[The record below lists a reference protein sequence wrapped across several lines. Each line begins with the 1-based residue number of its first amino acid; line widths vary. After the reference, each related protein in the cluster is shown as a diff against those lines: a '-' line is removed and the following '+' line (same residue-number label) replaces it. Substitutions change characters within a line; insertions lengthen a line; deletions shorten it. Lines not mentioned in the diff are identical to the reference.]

1 MATQNSQKIL
11 RIGIIQ
17 NGRIIEERLLRT
29 RESVTVGE
37 GARNSFAIIGN
48 DIPQTHKLFDVRSG
62 AYVLRFTAK
71 MSGRISVGSGAFD
84 LSALRESGKAKS
96 EGDSFAVQLDE
107 RSRGKLVVGE
117 ATILFQFVNAPP
129 LRLAPTLPTHMR
141 GGPLYFVA
149 NVMGLSGVFL
159 VMLLVSAFLQIGSA
173 WYLIERVPPPQRA
186 TSLEQLRDQLVNILP
201 DEPIVPEEEEEE
213 VEAEPEDEGTG
224 EAVAEEDAE
233 PTPVPER
240 PQQPEPPT
248 EVRRRDDTIREEVA
262 QQIQER
268 SALQT
273 LMAGVDNGAST
284 IADFTG
290 TLSNRSAEDI
300 IGSQAQLGTG
310 NGGVV
315 ASAGIGISD
324 GSEGTVG
331 RVGIGEG
338 GSGSSLAAEA
348 QPRENTQTERTRAVT
363 GRIRGGESR
372 TAGSGRVDQTQ
383 LNRYLNRQNARLQQ
397 CYNRELA
404 SNPSLAGRIQIE
416 FTIEAGGS
424 VSDAS
429 IRNNEL
435 NDSVANCI
443 LREVRR
449 WRPGEVEGGSVTVR
463 RTYLFEPGN

>member
-1 MATQNSQKIL
+1 MATQPSQKIL

-37 GARNSFAIIGN
+37 GARNSFVIIGK
-48 DIPQTHKLFDVRSG
+48 DTPQSHKLFDVRSG
-62 AYVLRFTAK
+62 AYVLRFNPK

-84 LSALRESGKAKS
+84 LSALRESGKAKA
-96 EGDSFAVQLDE
+96 EGDSFAIQLDE

-141 GGPLYFVA
+141 GGPLLFLS

-159 VMLLVSAFLQIGSA
+159 VMLLTSAFLQIGLA

-186 TSLEQLRDQLVNILP
+186 SSLEQLRDQLVNILP
-201 DEPIVPEEEEEE
+201 DEPIIPEEDEEEP
-213 VEAEPEDEGTG
+213 EPLEEGTG
-224 EAVAEEDAE
+224 EAVAEEDSE
-233 PTPVPER
+233 PTPAPER
-240 PQQPEPPT
+240 PQQQEAAPEP
-248 EVRRRDDTIREEVA
+248 RRRDDTIREEVA

-310 NGGVV
+310 NNGVV
-315 ASAGIGISD
+315 ASAGIGVSD

-331 RVGIGEG
+331 RVGIGDG
-338 GSGSSLAAEA
+338 GQGSTVAREA
-348 QPRENTQTERTRAVT
+348 QPTRDDEPERTRTVT
-363 GRIRGGESR
+363 GRIRGGDTR
-372 TAGSGRVDQTQ
+372 TAGSGRVDQAQ
-383 LNRYLNRQNARLQQ
+383 LNRYINRQNTRLQQ

-404 SNPSLAGRIQIE
+404 SNPSLNGRIQIE

-424 VSDAS
+424 VSEAS

-435 NDSVANCI
+435 NDSVGNCI

-449 WRPGEVEGGSVTVR
+449 WRPGEVDGGSVTVR

>member
-1 MATQNSQKIL
+1 MATQPSQKIL

-37 GARNSFAIIGN
+37 GARNSFVIIGK
-48 DIPQTHKLFDVRSG
+48 DTPQSHKLFDVRSG
-62 AYVLRFTAK
+62 AYVLRFTPK

-96 EGDSFAVQLDE
+96 EGDSFAIQLDE

-117 ATILFQFVNAPP
+117 ATVLFQFVNAPP

-141 GGPLYFVA
+141 GGPLLFLS

-159 VMLLVSAFLQIGSA
+159 VMLMVSAFLQIGMA

-186 TSLEQLRDQLVNILP
+186 SSLEQLRDQLVNILP
-201 DEPIVPEEEEEE
+201 DEPIIPEEEEPEE
-213 VEAEPEDEGTG
+213 LEPVEEGTG
-224 EAVAEEDAE
+224 EAVADSDAE
-233 PTPVPER
+233 PEPAPER
-240 PQQPEPPT
+240 APQPDPAP

-300 IGSQAQLGTG
+300 IGSHAQLGTG
-310 NGGVV
+310 NTGVV
-315 ASAGIGISD
+315 ASAGIGVSD
-324 GSEGTVG
+324 GSEGAVG

-338 GSGSSLAAEA
+338 GNGSSLANEA
-348 QPRENTQTERTRAVT
+348 QPRENTQPERTRTVT

-372 TAGSGRVDQTQ
+372 TAGSGRVDQAQ
-383 LNRYLNRQNARLQQ
+383 LNRYLNRQNTRLQQ

-449 WRPGEVEGGSVTVR
+449 WRPGEVDGGSVTVR